1 MIIPLDKL
9 IAFDNNRYI
18 FSCAAMKVVDKLGNI
33 EGYPES
39 DKNWKVVPNILNLML
54 NNTIKYEFKED
65 TKDRQ

>member
-9 IAFDNNRYI
+9 IALEDNRYI

-54 NNTIKYEFKED
+54 TKTIKYEFKVEI
-65 TKDRQ
+65 KD

>member
-9 IAFDNNRYI
+9 IAFNSNRYI

-39 DKNWKVVPNILNLML
+39 DKNWKVIPNILNLML
-54 NNTIKYEFKED
+54 NNTINYEFKEEANE
-65 TKDRQ
+65 RQ